1 VAPEP
6 AITKHARCS
15 GRSVRRSANRPSA
28 TGVQTWGNGGVAEA
42 AQNVLHPFGG
52 RPSALPAALRRG
64 SRIAYPGLTCTIRP
78 TPDATPALRQAAS
91 RRLPASRTA
100 TAAAREGRS
109 LPPVRRRETVRA
121 PPVICGLCRALPGL
135 PPASSSI
142 CSVSVARADRIGDER
157 ACGGY
162 FRLSR
167 FAAAGRQRGALGGDG
182 SRRACAGPRARDPR
196 RR

>member
-1 VAPEP
+1 MAADVSSAATRCPVDAPAGPSAASEALMS
-6 AITKHARCS
+6 AIGRPRRAGEVHARGTGARDHEAARCS

-121 PPVICGLCRALPGL
+121 PPEICGLCRALP
-135 PPASSSI
+135 
-142 CSVSVARADRIGDER
+142 
-157 ACGGY
+157 
-162 FRLSR
+162 
-167 FAAAGRQRGALGGDG
+167 
-182 SRRACAGPRARDPR
+182 
-196 RR
+196 